1 MAGKW
6 HIDINGNV
14 APCGAEKIECSRQR
28 AGSPHF
34 TSEEEGQIFI
44 QGALE
49 AQYGIITSLSKS
61 IQAKSSVYS

>member
-14 APCGAEKIECSRQR
+14 APCGAEKIECPRQR

-34 TSEEEGQIFI
+34 TSEEEGCQFYEVNGTGETIDVPYFVR
-44 QGALE
+44 ADPAE
-49 AQYGIITSLSKS
+49 YVS
-61 IQAKSSVYS
+61 